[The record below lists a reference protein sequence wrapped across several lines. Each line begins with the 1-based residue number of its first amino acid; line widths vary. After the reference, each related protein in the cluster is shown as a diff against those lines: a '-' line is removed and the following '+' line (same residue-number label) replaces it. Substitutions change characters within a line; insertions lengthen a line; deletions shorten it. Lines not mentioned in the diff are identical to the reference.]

1 MLDNPQTI
9 YLIGFYVAL
18 IAAVLWS
25 FVFDKNKPPTI
36 REFIAK
42 LIARGVFIGFVYFV
56 IVGFVYF
63 ALGTG
68 YGS

>member
-1 MLDNPQTI
+1 MSPELI
-9 YLIGFYVAL
+9 YEIGIAVAIFMAL
-18 IAAVLWS
+18 CWS
-25 FVFDKNKPPTI
+25 FIFDKNKPPTT

-42 LIARGVFIGFVYFV
+42 LIARAVFIGFIYIV

>member
-1 MLDNPQTI
+1 MSPELI
-9 YLIGFYVAL
+9 YGIGIVGAFF
-18 IAAVLWS
+18 IAFCWS
-25 FVFDKNKPPTI
+25 FIFDKNKPPTA

-42 LIARGVFIGFVYFV
+42 LIARWVFIGFIYFV

>member
-1 MLDNPQTI
+1 MSPELI
-9 YLIGFYVAL
+9 YKIGIAVVIGMAL
-18 IAAVLWS
+18 CWS
-25 FVFDKNKPPTI
+25 FIFDKKKPPTG

-42 LIARGVFIGFVYFV
+42 LIARGLFISFIYIV
-56 IVGFVYF
+56 IVGFIYF

>member
-1 MLDNPQTI
+1 MSPELI
-9 YLIGFYVAL
+9 YEIGFAVAISSAL
-18 IAAVLWS
+18 CWS
-25 FVFDKNKPPTI
+25 FIFDKNKPPTV

-42 LIARGVFIGFVYFV
+42 LIARGVFIGFIYIV